1 MFGAIAKDII
11 VPGHD
16 NTEAGLLKWL
26 SDTAQ
31 KQIGGS
37 PDLSSRAVAER
48 LNISRRTL
56 EGYRIGNPMPLATC
70 WLLAALIRELR
81 ESASGLVLR
90 STPSET
96 ATRGSATQL
105 ALGLGLVP
113 VTDDVA
119 KVVLDGARKKRQ
131 AKGKTASLEGCEGDP
146 MEEQNHLGKIGEGPG
161 KRTAATKRKPSSKTK
176 SPSTKKSPTSSKQSK
191 PSYKSKSPSTKKS
204 LPSVKQRKPSSK

>member
-1 MFGAIAKDII
+1 MSNIPLPQYALAPDMFGSIVKDII

-16 NTEAGLLKWL
+16 RTEAGLLKWL
-26 SDTAQ
+26 SETAQ

-81 ESASGLVLR
+81 DSASGLVLR

-96 ATRGSATQL
+96 ATRGGAAQL
-105 ALGLGLVP
+105 ALGLGLEP

-119 KVVLDGARKKRQ
+119 KTVLDLAKAKK
-131 AKGKTASLEGCEGDP
+131 KPIKP
-146 MEEQNHLGKIGEGPG
+146 
-161 KRTAATKRKPSSKTK
+161 AATKKPKPSSKLRNPSSK
-176 SPSTKKSPTSSKQSK
+176 SKPPLSSKSRTSSKHKSTSSK
-191 PSYKSKSPSTKKS
+191 K
-204 LPSVKQRKPSSK
+204 RNPSSK

>member
-1 MFGAIAKDII
+1 MPNIPLPQYTLTPDMFGSIAKDIV

-16 NTEAGLLKWL
+16 STEAGLLKWL

-70 WLLAALIRELR
+70 WLLSALIRELR
-81 ESASGLVLR
+81 DSASGLVLR

-96 ATRGSATQL
+96 ATRDSATQL
-105 ALGLGLVP
+105 ALDLATL
-113 VTDDVA
+113 DVGDGVGGTVKKPA
-119 KVVLDGARKKRQ
+119 KPKKSPDKQ
-131 AKGKTASLEGCEGDP
+131 TASQKTKP
-146 MEEQNHLGKIGEGPG
+146 SQK
-161 KRTAATKRKPSSKTK
+161 KRKPSTKYKSALPSKSNPSSKSKSSSTKHK
-176 SPSTKKSPTSSKQSK
+176 SPSS
-191 PSYKSKSPSTKKS
+191 
-204 LPSVKQRKPSSK
+204 KQRKPSSK